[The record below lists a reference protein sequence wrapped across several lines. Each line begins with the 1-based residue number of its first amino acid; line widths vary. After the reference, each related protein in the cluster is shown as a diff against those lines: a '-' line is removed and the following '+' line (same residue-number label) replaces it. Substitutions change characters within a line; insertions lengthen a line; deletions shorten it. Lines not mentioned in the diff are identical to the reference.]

1 MKPIP
6 DAITTATRA
15 AIALGL
21 LALAGHAGAAD
32 LGSTDTWGNQFPGS
46 FGAATVSKSL
56 SRFNTYRNGSTDAW
70 DNRFRESFGSSE
82 AGATSR
88 TVGSTG
94 STDIWSNGFRES
106 FEAAPF
112 SASAGLIAR
121 SGEVGQ
127 LP

>member
-1 MKPIP
+1 
-6 DAITTATRA
+6 
-15 AIALGL
+15 
-21 LALAGHAGAAD
+21 
-32 LGSTDTWGNQFPGS
+32 
-46 FGAATVSKSL
+46 VSKSL
-56 SRFNTYRNGSTDAW
+56 SRFNAYRNGSTDAW

-82 AGATSR
+82 AGAMSR